1 MCFVIDSLQTK
12 GAKNANLGIFWETM
26 APIHHIMSEIYLT
39 YHHIEHK
46 YFQQPTTS

>member
-1 MCFVIDSLQTK
+1 MIDSLQTK
-12 GAKNANLGIFWETM
+12 GAKNANLGIFWETIGL
-26 APIHHIMSEIYLT
+26 IHHIMKEIYLT